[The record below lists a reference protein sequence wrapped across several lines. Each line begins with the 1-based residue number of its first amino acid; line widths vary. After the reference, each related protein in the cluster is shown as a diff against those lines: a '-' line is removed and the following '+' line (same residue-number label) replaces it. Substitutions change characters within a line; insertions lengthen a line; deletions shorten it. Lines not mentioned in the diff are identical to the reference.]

1 MGHQIK
7 VEDYGTLESPATASS
22 DVTPIDGGEH
32 VLFIYTMTADD
43 ADYVEADVK
52 IQVLCGENEADLGD
66 RIYDGTL
73 TLTQPILAIGGV
85 LDDPE
90 DMHCVPLSQAGVQR
104 LRIFTRTT
112 IDDISGPNE
121 INILLP
127 DGSGQAK

>member
-43 ADYVEADVK
+43 AEADVK
-52 IQVLCGENEADLGD
+52 IQVLCGENEVDLGE

-73 TLTQPILAIGGV
+73 TLTL
-85 LDDPE
+85 
-90 DMHCVPLSQAGVQR
+90 
-104 LRIFTRTT
+104 T
-112 IDDISGPNE
+112 
-121 INILLP
+121 
-127 DGSGQAK
+127 

>member
-7 VEDYGTLESPATASS
+7 VEDYGTLESPATASR
-22 DVTPIDGGEH
+22 DVTPVDGGEH

-43 ADYVEADVK
+43 ADYVGAEVK
-52 IQVLCGENEADLGD
+52 IKVLTGENEADLGD
-66 RIYDGTL
+66 RIYDSTL
-73 TLTQPILAIGGV
+73 TLTQPVLAIGGI

-90 DMHCVPLSQAGVQR
+90 DMHRVPLNRAGV
-104 LRIFTRTT
+104 LPLKIFTRTT

-127 DGSGQAK
+127 EGSGQPK